1 MANLIIARGMGY
13 VDKLEK
19 DKLLNYFNIDNMDM
33 KKHVLIGFFISM
45 WVNTKKKNT
54 DKMGMKSHM

>member
-1 MANLIIARGMGY
+1 
-13 VDKLEK
+13 
-19 DKLLNYFNIDNMDM
+19 MDM

-54 DKMGMKSHM
+54 DKMDMKRHM